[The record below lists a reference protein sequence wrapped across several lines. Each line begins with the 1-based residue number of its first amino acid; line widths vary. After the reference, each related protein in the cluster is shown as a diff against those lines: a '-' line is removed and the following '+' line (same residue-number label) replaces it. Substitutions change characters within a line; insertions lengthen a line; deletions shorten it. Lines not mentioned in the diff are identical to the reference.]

1 MKTLNEVDI
10 KLDVAFEKL
19 ITSGGDERNILLE
32 NGLNRYYV
40 NPIEDRFAFNRGS
53 CTCNILNP
61 DVLSK
66 VYELYQNVS
75 SGDLPF
81 AEARSSQ
88 VKRLKK
94 LMENSED
101 AVDFDIFFAPSGSDL
116 CYYPILFSALTH
128 PNKPIMSI
136 VTCSDE
142 LGTGSILSNRA
153 LFHAEQT
160 QVLSSVKKGSSLNP
174 DIQIEYVPF
183 SARDENGNILD
194 HKDKIRELII
204 KNHQEYNIIANF
216 VIGSKSGIEDNLD
229 IIEEMNDFNVMWVVD
244 LCQLRVTPKLAKSL
258 LNLNCFLMVT
268 GSKFFQGPPFSG
280 ALLSPSTYTKGL
292 MDKNGSLGFEQIFTM
307 YDFPVQ
313 LNLRNSFPDYQNLGL
328 LLRWEAAILEMEN
341 LAPLEEKRI
350 NYVVTKWNRVVT
362 ERIENSP
369 YLELLQDYSK
379 TNISIV
385 SFKVKDTDG
394 QYFAPDKLKKLHKSL
409 TLQTHEF
416 PSGATKAIIGQT
428 VERGKDSFL
437 RLALGSFNVR
447 HLLLNDMDLSDDM
460 YVLDRLEQ
468 LIEKG
473 VE

>member
-1 MKTLNEVDI
+1 MTLNEVDF

-32 NGLNRYYV
+32 NGLNRYHV

-61 DVLSK
+61 DVLPK
-66 VYELYQNVS
+66 VYELYQNVN
-75 SGDLPF
+75 SGVVRFPD
-81 AEARSSQ
+81 ARSSQ
-88 VKRLKK
+88 VERLKK
-94 LMENSED
+94 LMENTEGD
-101 AVDFDIFFAPSGSDL
+101 TDFEIFFAPSGSDL
-116 CYYPILFSALTH
+116 CYYPILFGALLH
-128 PNKPIMSI
+128 PEKPIMSI
-136 VTCSDE
+136 VTCSEE
-142 LGTGSILSNRA
+142 LGTGSVLSNRA
-153 LFHAEQT
+153 MFHAEQT
-160 QVLSSVKKGSSLNP
+160 QVLSSVKKGSSLNT

-194 HKDKIRELII
+194 HKDTIREII
-204 KNHQEYNIIANF
+204 LKNHQEYNIIANF

-280 ALLSPSTYTKGL
+280 ALLSPISYVKAL
-292 MDKNGSLGFEQIFTM
+292 MNKSGSLGFEQIFTM
-307 YDFPVQ
+307 YDFPEQ
-313 LNLRNSFPDYQNLGL
+313 LNLRKSFPDFQNLGL

-341 LAPLEEKRI
+341 LALLEEKRI

-362 ERIENSP
+362 DRIENSL

-385 SFKVKDTDG
+385 SFKVKGTDG
-394 QYFAPDKLKKLHKSL
+394 EFFTADQLKKLHKTL
-409 TLQTHEF
+409 TLEPHQF

-447 HLLLNDMDLSDDM
+447 HLLMNDMDMSDDL
-460 YVLDRLEQ
+460 YVIDRLEEIIQ
-468 LIEKG
+468 RGIE
-473 VE
+473 